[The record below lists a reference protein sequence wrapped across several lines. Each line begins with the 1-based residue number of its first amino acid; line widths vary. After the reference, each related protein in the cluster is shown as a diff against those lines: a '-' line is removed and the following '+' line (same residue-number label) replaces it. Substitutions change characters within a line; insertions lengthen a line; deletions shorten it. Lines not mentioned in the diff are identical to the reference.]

1 MENNFV
7 FRTLEVTGN
16 TKEEALESAPFN
28 VPVDRWVNAT
38 QAFNNWREKQTGAI
52 TDAAIREFKINY
64 LATKKISAAYI
75 VKEAAVKD
83 SRKRPYKIEDI
94 KREGATKSGKVFQLI
109 EEGTG
114 RVLAET
120 KVKMVPQIN
129 KETGEKILDADG
141 NVRMKVAA
149 ETKAAAKELAKKLIM
164 EDGFRGKGFARLTK
178 QVVDGEDKV
187 FTFEYAPSTSTK
199 VGVYDVFGYETL

>member
-28 VPVDRWVNAT
+28 VPIDRWVNAT
-38 QAFNNWREKQTGAI
+38 QAFKNWREKQTGAI
-52 TDAAIREFKINY
+52 TDAAIKEFKLNY

-94 KREGATKSGKVFQLI
+94 KREGATKTGKVFQLI

-120 KVKMVPQIN
+120 KVKMVPQVDKEGN
-129 KETGEKILDADG
+129 KITDEEG

-149 ETKAAAKELAKKLIM
+149 ETKAAAKELAKKLII
-164 EDGFRGKGFARLTK
+164 EDGFRGKGFARITK

-187 FTFEYAPSTSTK
+187 FTFEYAPSSSAQP
-199 VGVYDVFGYETL
+199 GVYDVFGYETL

>member
-38 QAFNNWREKQTGAI
+38 QAFNNWQEKQTGAI
-52 TDAAIREFKINY
+52 TEAAIKEFKVNY
-64 LATKKISAAYI
+64 LASKKISAAYI
-75 VKEAAVKD
+75 VKKAAVKD
-83 SRKRPYKIEDI
+83 SRKRPYKIEDV
-94 KREGATKSGKVFQLI
+94 KREGATKTGKVFQLI
-109 EEGTG
+109 EDGTG

-120 KVKMVPQIN
+120 KVKMVPQVDKDGN
-129 KETGEKILDADG
+129 KILDADG
-141 NVRMKVAA
+141 NVRMKVSS

-164 EDGFRGKGFARLTK
+164 EDGFRGKGRARLTK
-178 QVVDGEDKV
+178 QVVDGEDTV
-187 FTFEYAPSTSTK
+187 FTFEYAPSTSTQ